1 MIGIETATESSKLL
15 LGSMSSKS
23 RTANNSEINFDKALE
38 NSISN
43 SEENSELSELKKAIN
58 KQKCKYDLNGDG
70 RVTKEEIEEA
80 LGKKKAIKETE
91 EVSEQE
97 NDSTDFSQKETS
109 DAEDTRK
116 ITNLN
121 TDELDIT
128 KIAPMQSDKIMAIFK
143 NLMEKGEKETA

>member
-1 MIGIETATESSKLL
+1 MIGIETGTESSKLL

-23 RTANNSEINFDKALE
+23 RTADDNGITFDKALE
-38 NSISN
+38 TSISN
-43 SEENSELSELKKAIN
+43 SEENTELSELKKAIN
-58 KQKCKYDLNGDG
+58 KQKCKYDLDGDG

-80 LGKKKAIKETE
+80 LGKKKATREAE
-91 EVSEQE
+91 EMSEE
-97 NDSTDFSQKETS
+97 NEDSTDFSQKDTR

>member
-1 MIGIETATESSKLL
+1 MIGIETGTESSKLL

-23 RTANNSEINFDKALE
+23 CTANDSEINFDKALE

-97 NDSTDFSQKETS
+97 DDSIDFSQKETR

-116 ITNLN
+116 ITNFD

>member
-1 MIGIETATESSKLL
+1 MIGIETGTESSKLL

-97 NDSTDFSQKETS
+97 DDSIDFSQKETR

-128 KIAPMQSDKIMAIFK
+128 KIAPMQSDKIMAIFRNMMK
-143 NLMEKGEKETA
+143 KVEKETA

>member
-15 LGSMSSKS
+15 LGSMGSKS

-97 NDSTDFSQKETS
+97 DDSTDFSQKETS

-143 NLMEKGEKETA
+143 NLMEFLKT

>member
-1 MIGIETATESSKLL
+1 MIGIETGTESSKLL

-97 NDSTDFSQKETS
+97 DDSTDFSQKETS
-109 DAEDTRK
+109 DAEDTKK
-116 ITNLN
+116 ITNLD

>member
-1 MIGIETATESSKLL
+1 MIGIETGTESSKLL

-23 RTANNSEINFDKALE
+23 RTANDSEINFDKVLE
-38 NSISN
+38 TSISN

-97 NDSTDFSQKETS
+97 DDSTDFSQKETS
-109 DAEDTRK
+109 DAEDTKK
-116 ITNLN
+116 ITNLD

>member
-1 MIGIETATESSKLL
+1 MIGIETGTESSKLL

-23 RTANNSEINFDKALE
+23 RTANDSEINFDKVLE
-38 NSISN
+38 TSISN

-109 DAEDTRK
+109 DAEDTKK
-116 ITNLN
+116 ITNLD

>member
-97 NDSTDFSQKETS
+97 DDSTDFSQKDTR